1 MKRAKRSPLLLMA
14 LTVLID
20 FTGFGVIIP
29 LLPFWAEHLGA
40 NPVQIGLILTAYS
53 LAQFLFLPMLGRLS
67 DRYGRRPVILWSLL
81 IEAGSLALTAL
92 SGTFLI
98 LLVARFV
105 GGMGAAN
112 LGTAQAVVSDTTTPA
127 ERAKGMG
134 FIGAAIGLGFV
145 IGPAIGGGLA
155 ALGMAIPFWVAGAIA
170 LVNAVMVF
178 FLLPETR
185 APQEPVA
192 NTQPVNRAG
201 LMETLRQPAMA
212 RLLVI
217 NLLYTL
223 AFTAMEAMYPLFSQ
237 RAFGWGATQ
246 NAYIFVYV
254 GVIMVIVQGGLIGRL
269 AKMWGAQRLLVVGL
283 ALLAAGLLLL
293 PFGALLAV
301 MLIAVG
307 VLSAGSG
314 AVSATSSTLASLVA
328 DEESQGQTL
337 GVIQSS
343 GGLGR
348 IIGPLAAGWIF
359 AIGGAGAPFVV
370 GGLLTVLAL
379 LVAIPRLPLR
389 RFPGQTPDQA
399 VGSSDSPDTVEAIEA
414 I

>member
-98 LLVARFV
+98 LLIARFV

-112 LGTAQAVVSDTTTPA
+112 LGTAQAVVSDTTAPA
-127 ERAKGMG
+127 ERARGMG

-155 ALGMAIPFWVAGAIA
+155 ALGMATPFWVAGALA

-185 APQEPVA
+185 ASQGPA
-192 NTQPVNRAG
+192 ADTRPVNRVS
-201 LMETLRQPAMA
+201 LMATLRQPAMA

-237 RAFGWGATQ
+237 RAFGWGAKQ

-359 AIGGAGAPFVV
+359 ALGGAGAPFVV

-399 VGSSDSPDTVEAIEA
+399 ANSADSVEAIEA